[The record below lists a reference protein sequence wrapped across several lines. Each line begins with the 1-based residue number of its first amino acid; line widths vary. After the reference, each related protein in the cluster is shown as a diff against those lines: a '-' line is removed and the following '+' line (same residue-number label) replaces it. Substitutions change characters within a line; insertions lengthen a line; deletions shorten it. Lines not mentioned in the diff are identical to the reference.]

1 MLQLVPRLLVMLCCN
16 QIVPRGRK
24 KILNLTVDGIS
35 ADKLGVKDKVS
46 EQKEICCKL

>member
-24 KILNLTVDGIS
+24 KILNLTADGIS
-35 ADKLGVKDKVS
+35 EMNLFPFHIFLGM
-46 EQKEICCKL
+46 